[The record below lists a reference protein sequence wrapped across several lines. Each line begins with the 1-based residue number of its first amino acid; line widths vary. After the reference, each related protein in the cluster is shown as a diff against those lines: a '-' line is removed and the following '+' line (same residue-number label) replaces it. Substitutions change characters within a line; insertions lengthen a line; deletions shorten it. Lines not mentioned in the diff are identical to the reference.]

1 MKGQTD
7 IISVVVI
14 FVISLG
20 LVSTAYLWGIPLIE
34 KRQDTALVDRVGTS
48 FDKYNDNSLERKIE
62 YIANNGGAYT
72 FVADT
77 NGIWYFNS
85 SENSLSFSFTA
96 KASKI
101 ATNTTTPGPIPIG
114 WVALSS
120 GNTNVNG
127 TLGIDDS
134 FIVYARSDLA
144 NSGLYNIT
152 YKVQFRTLWDS
163 TQTNGFKIVLNE
175 NGSPYALG
183 KYAQISRGSV
193 ATDPSNKNLINT
205 QIQILLG

>member
-7 IISVVVI
+7 IISVVII

-34 KRQDTALVDRVGTS
+34 KKQDTALVDRVAKS
-48 FDKYNDNSLERKIE
+48 FDRNNANSLEKKIE
-62 YIANNGGAYT
+62 YIANNGGSDT

-77 NGIWYFNS
+77 NGIWYYNS
-85 SENSLSFSFTA
+85 SENSLQFSFTA

-101 ATNTTTPGPIPIG
+101 ATNLG
-114 WVALSS
+114 WIALSS
-120 GNTNVNG
+120 GNINLNG

-134 FIVYARSDLA
+134 FIVFGRSDITP
-144 NSGLYNIT
+144 SGQYNIS

-163 TQTNGFKIVLNE
+163 AGVNGFRIFLN
-175 NGSPYALG
+175 NSSPSPYILG
-183 KYAQISRGSV
+183 KYVKISRGTV
-193 ATDPSNKNLINT
+193 AADPQNSNLIIT
-205 QIQILLG
+205 EIKLLLG